1 MRPQLAS
8 CPANIVVFFF
18 SWLSINFLHVL
29 LLVYVWNLCSYVMIS
44 KQKCCFH
51 LNSCTV
57 KSCFKHSQFIFM
69 ENFEAPPPPVWS
81 MKNTCNIYSIWNKEH
96 AYLHFQYFPA
106 LPILFRLALEV
117 NWCLPSSAQV
127 SIMIIKT
134 CFFFLVK
141 KNSFAPP
148 PCYHETQLCHFVG
161 EH

>member
-1 MRPQLAS
+1 MGWNTLCSFYTYIFAHMPCTALKAYIAA
-8 CPANIVVFFF
+8 PPP

-69 ENFEAPPPPVWS
+69 ENFEALPPVWS

-96 AYLHFQYFPA
+96 AYSHFQYFPA

-134 CFFFLVK
+134 CFFF
-141 KNSFAPP
+141 F
-148 PCYHETQLCHFVG
+148 FFFFW
-161 EH
+161 